1 MTTNTIQQ
9 KLNHRGVSVRRLNY
23 VMAGITLVISVLL
36 LFATFRARSG
46 YREMRSYTEN
56 YIRWQKD
63 AYDLQIASDYLTEQV
78 RCFVETGDRV
88 YLDNYFE
95 EADVTR
101 RRDNALE
108 HVKQYLGEDEAYHS
122 LEAAMRESVLLM
134 DREYYAMRLMVEA
147 MDYPLEA
154 FPQPIRDVAL
164 RSADEALDAA
174 VQKEL
179 ARSMVFDQIYHD
191 RKTEISTHTD
201 NCIQA
206 LANKV
211 EGQQVLTTDRL
222 AHLLNQQRIL
232 IIVLIVVSVI
242 TMLIT
247 LFLVISPLLRAVVY
261 IRAEQPIPITGS
273 YEFQFLAKTY
283 NLMYEASREQK
294 EHLAFQATHDELT
307 GAYNR
312 SGYEFLMHNLD
323 LTSAALLVIDVDKF
337 KSINDTYGH
346 ETGDR
351 ALIKTA
357 ETLRGSFRSQ
367 DYVCRIGGDEFT
379 VIMVHVNPNS
389 GPMILDKIHRINE
402 KLQMPGEEG
411 EPAITVSCGVAFGQH
426 IEDENH
432 LFRVADEAL
441 YAVKHSGGCGCRIHE

>member
-1 MTTNTIQQ
+1 MEH

-36 LFATFRARSG
+36 LFATYRARVG
-46 YREMRSYTEN
+46 YKEMRGYTEN

-78 RCFVETGDRV
+78 RCFVETGERE

-95 EADVTR
+95 EATVTR
-101 RRDNALE
+101 RRDNALA
-108 HVKQYLGEDEAYHS
+108 HVREYLGEDEAYRA

-147 MDYPLEA
+147 LDYPLA
-154 FPQPIRDVAL
+154 DFPEPIRTVAL
-164 RSADEALDAA
+164 RSADAA
-174 VQKEL
+174 MSPQVQKDL

-191 RKTEISTHTD
+191 RKAEISAQTD
-201 NCIQA
+201 KCVSA
-206 LANKV
+206 LAERV
-211 EGQQVLTTDRL
+211 ESRQVVTADRL
-222 AHLLNQQRIL
+222 EHLLNQQRVI
-232 IIVLIVVSVI
+232 IIVLIMVTVI

-247 LFLVISPLLRAVVY
+247 LLLVISPLIRAVVY

-294 EHLAFQATHDELT
+294 EQLAFQATHDEIT

-312 SGYEFLMHNLD
+312 SGYEFLMKNLD
-323 LTSAALLVIDVDKF
+323 LTTSALLVLDVDKF

-346 ETGDR
+346 DVGDK
-351 ALIKTA
+351 ALTKTA
-357 ETLRGSFRSQ
+357 AALQGSFRSQ
-367 DYVCRIGGDEFT
+367 DYICRIGGDEFT
-379 VIMVHVNPNS
+379 VIMLHVSPAS
-389 GPMILDKIHRINE
+389 GELIREKVRRINAM
-402 KLQMPGEEG
+402 LQTPAEPGL
-411 EPAITVSCGVAFGQH
+411 PVLSVSCGVAFGSQAQD
-426 IEDENH
+426 EDR
-432 LFRVADEAL
+432 LFRLADEEL
-441 YAVKHSGGCGCRIHE
+441 YAVKRSGGCGCRIHGVD